1 MWVSKFIAYDSSSL
15 INNLVKK
22 YRLTISYYP
31 VNHYKK
37 GSQYFFI
44 AVGEAHG
51 EKENIKEFFKE
62 LKSFKS
68 FVQNKRIVSKLEV
81 NGNFFVMVTSEKE
94 SSNLNTMV
102 SLFYN
107 PEIVHIKPAI
117 IDENGYETW
126 EIGCIDR
133 TLLEKMLHVA
143 RVKYHCDVKKIRNE
157 KIDNFGTIA
166 MLPSLTDKQY
176 NAIALAVKEGYYEVP
191 RKVFLEKLAEMSKL
205 AISTYEVHLRK
216 AEKKLI
222 PFVVKRCRPE
232 KEQKG

>member
-1 MWVSKFIAYDSSSL
+1 MWVSKFTAYDSSNL
-15 INNLVKK
+15 INNIVKK

-37 GSQYFFI
+37 DEQYFFI

-51 EKENIKEFFKE
+51 EKENIKKFFKE
-62 LKSFKS
+62 LKSFKT
-68 FVQNKRIVSKLEV
+68 FAQNKRIVSKLEV
-81 NGNFFVMVTSEKE
+81 NGNFFVIVTSEKE

-107 PEIVHIKPAI
+107 PEIVHIRPAI

-133 TLLEKMLHVA
+133 KLLEKILPVA
-143 RVKYHCDVKKIRNE
+143 RVKYMCDVKKIRNE

-176 NAIALAVKEGYYEVP
+176 NAIALAIKEGYYEVP
-191 RKVFLEKLAEMSKL
+191 RKVILEKLAEISKL

-222 PFVVKRCRPE
+222 PFVVKRFEPG
-232 KEQKG
+232 KE